1 MAIPMG
7 SQGQA
12 DFTQPIEL
20 MMDCHRRIEH
30 FLAVLQKLAERYA
43 NQPLDDEGREAMET
57 SLNYFLSAAPRHTA
71 DEEESLFP
79 RMRRIDDPRVREA
92 MAQIVRLESDHRK
105 AEAAHARLDEL
116 GRRWLT
122 KGTLSVDAFAEFRDL
137 LGELARA
144 YGEHI
149 PIEDDGVFVL
159 AKRVLDDEQ
168 LQAVGEEMRQ
178 RRIED
183 PGRPGSRCAERRQQR
198 LQSQAFTT
206 DD

>member
-57 SLNYFLSAAPRHTA
+57 SLNYFQSAAPRHTA

-92 MAQIVRLESDHRK
+92 MAQIDRLESDHRK

-116 GRRWLT
+116 GQRWLADD
-122 KGTLSVDAFAEFRDL
+122 TLPTDAFAEFREL
-137 LGELARA
+137 LGELAQA

-149 PIEDDGVFVL
+149 PIEDERVFVL
-159 AKRVLDDEQ
+159 AKRVLDDGQ
-168 LQAVGEEMRQ
+168 LQVIGDEMKQ
-178 RRIED
+178 RRIAD
-183 PGRPGSRCAERRQQR
+183 PGRTGSRCAKRRQQR
-198 LQSQAFTT
+198 LQSQAPT
-206 DD
+206 DG